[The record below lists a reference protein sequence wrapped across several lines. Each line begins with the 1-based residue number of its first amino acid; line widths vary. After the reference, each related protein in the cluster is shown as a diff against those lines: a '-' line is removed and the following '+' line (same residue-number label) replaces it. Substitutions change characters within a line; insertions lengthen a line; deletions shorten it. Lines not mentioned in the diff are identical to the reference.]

1 MSTDIVAQTLRNSSV
16 AAGVFCITLETLLR
30 AFDEFQPNRQH
41 LGIRPAP
48 VYLSADKRMRGI
60 NMHSNDNPKSSHPFM
75 I

>member
-1 MSTDIVAQTLRNSSV
+1 MSTDTVAQTWRNSMESSV
-16 AAGVFCITLETLLR
+16 FLLKLYYVCLTSSS
-30 AFDEFQPNRQH
+30 QQH